1 MGQMAEHLGGNQLWY
16 YGSGSV
22 HGLENKVIKLDC
34 NTFEY
39 HNADFKDY
47 ALVLLD
53 SNVKH
58 SLFTSAYNKR
68 RENARVWRS

>member
-1 MGQMAEHLGGNQLWY
+1 M
-16 YGSGSV
+16 
-22 HGLENKVIKLDC
+22 DC
-34 NTFEY
+34 NIEFEY

-68 RENARVWRS
+68 REEWEGLAIIKVSPRN